1 MQIFRSR
8 FVGDESRVSAIEYCD
23 LVWVNLEEVQK
34 NPDCNDRRE
43 QREEIKASVID
54 PLSVTHGRV

>member
-1 MQIFRSR
+1 MRIFPSR

-23 LVWVNLEEVQK
+23 LVWVNLDDVQK

-43 QREEIKASVID
+43 QHEENQGK
-54 PLSVTHGRV
+54 RN